1 MQRAMPGAWQLPTT
15 AIFTGSSGLAIS
27 LTFDRIIAALLI
39 DDRAGLPLRGVPAC
53 DHKSLKQPHSL
64 KLPCM
69 TPAACRNA
77 CHGADLPSVRQA
89 GNGRLR
95 RISPIAV
102 RPGEGLL
109 SDHIAGAQPWRREL
123 VFFPHL
129 GHSPIAAG
137 LWQ

>member
-1 MQRAMPGAWQLPTT
+1 MPGAWQLPTT

-95 RISPIAV
+95 RIFLVGAH
-102 RPGEGLL
+102 RGEGRFT
-109 SDHIAGAQPWRREL
+109 QPTAVTQAWRGNRSSC
-123 VFFPHL
+123 PIPDL
-129 GHSPIAAG
+129 GQ
-137 LWQ
+137 LER